1 MAGAI
6 RDINQLWS
14 RQQLQR
20 VTIYIHPAGTSSTAS
35 YAVQAPLGRPTTR
48 PAADMD
54 VCLNCSCRHFL
65 LRNVFMTQFK
75 YLHSI
80 RFTQMD
86 TDRRVSRVCA
96 EHEIYMFLFPS
107 IFFSISHTFHFHTRK
122 KKWLSKVRQEVRGH
136 SKVC

>member
-1 MAGAI
+1 MVSTTTIAGYYL
-6 RDINQLWS
+6 RP
-14 RQQLQR
+14 
-20 VTIYIHPAGTSSTAS
+20 TGTSS
-35 YAVQAPLGRPTTR
+35 YAVQAPHGRPTTTR

-65 LRNVFMTQFK
+65 LCNVFMTQFK

-86 TDRRVSRVCA
+86 TDRRVSRVWA

-107 IFFSISHTFHFHTRK
+107 IFFSISHTFHFYTRK
-122 KKWLSKVRQEVRGH
+122 KKWVSKVRQEVRGH